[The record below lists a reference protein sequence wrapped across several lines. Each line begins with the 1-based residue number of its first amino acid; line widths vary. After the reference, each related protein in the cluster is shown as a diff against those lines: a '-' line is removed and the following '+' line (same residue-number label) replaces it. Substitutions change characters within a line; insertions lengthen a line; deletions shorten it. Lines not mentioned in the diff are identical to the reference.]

1 VLSIDP
7 GSGRPLRL
15 LCIGAHCDDIEIGCG
30 GTLLEWLGRH
40 PLEVDWVVLSAHSER
55 ASEARRSAAALLRR
69 ASRKSVALH
78 SFRDGHFP
86 AQFEALKGVFAD
98 LGSAHSPDFVIT
110 HTLDDRHQDHRLVAE
125 LAWQTFRR
133 QPILEFEIAKYE
145 GDLGRPNVFVPLAA
159 TTARRKI
166 DHLLRF
172 FPSQRAK
179 DWFRA
184 ETFAALMHL
193 RAIECRAEG
202 GSAEAFVAR
211 KLVLGAPRDDR
222 GRGPGAKR
230 APRMQSRAS
239 LPRKR
244 GGDTVSD
251 EPREG

>member
-1 VLSIDP
+1 MLRIDP

-30 GTLLEWLGRH
+30 GTLLEWLGRR
-40 PLEVDWVVLSAHSER
+40 PLEVDWVVLSAHAER
-55 ASEARRSAAALLRR
+55 AAEARRSAAALLRR
-69 ASRKSVALH
+69 ASRKSIALH
-78 SFRDGHFP
+78 PFRDGHFP

-98 LGSAHSPDFVIT
+98 LGSVHSPDLVLT
-110 HTLDDRHQDHRLVAE
+110 HTLDDRHQDHRLAAE

-145 GDLGRPNVFVPLAA
+145 GDLGKPNVFVPLAA

-172 FPSQRAK
+172 FPSQHAK

-193 RAIECRAEG
+193 RAIECRADG

-211 KLVLGAPRDDR
+211 KLVLDAPRDERGADR
-222 GRGPGAKR
+222 R
-230 APRMQSRAS
+230 APRARG
-239 LPRKR
+239 LPSPAGLPKKR
-244 GGDTVSD
+244 GDATVSD
-251 EPREG
+251 NTAKG